1 MFDRRDMNV
10 SLNSSQTGKVCL
22 FWNQLY
28 IKPFFWY
35 CTFKA
40 IESLNIYIW

>member
-1 MFDRRDMNV
+1 MLVCREMNV
-10 SLNSSQTGKVCL
+10 SLNSSQKGKVCV
-22 FWNQLY
+22 Y

-40 IESLNIYIW
+40 IESLNSSIW